1 MTMRLME
8 KTLIGAHRKFPEDYR
23 PTEDEPFMSNR
34 QRTYFR
40 GKLLAWRGE
49 ILRSTKETR
58 QRLHE
63 ESGQHPDIADR
74 ASTEIE
80 RAVELRAR
88 DRQRKLIAK
97 IDAALTRLDDGTYG
111 YCEETGEPISLKRL
125 DARPIATLSV
135 EAQERHER
143 RERFYSND

>member
-1 MTMRLME
+1 MRLME

-34 QRTYFR
+34 QRAYFR

-80 RAVELRAR
+80 RAVELQLA
-88 DRQRKLIAK
+88 IVSA
-97 IDAALTRLDDGTYG
+97 
-111 YCEETGEPISLKRL
+111 S
-125 DARPIATLSV
+125 
-135 EAQERHER
+135 
-143 RERFYSND
+143 